1 MMTLGVSLITAF
13 YTFRLGIIVFHGS
26 SQKDD
31 GHSEHEALPSVSF
44 YLPLILLAVP
54 AVFAGLVGIP
64 AIFTGS
70 EPMFFEYIVR
80 NFPVALNEFVR
91 SIQNPLDHAFEIKLI
106 AAGIAAAVTGS
117 TAAIIYYGIMRRRPA
132 AEGAF
137 RSAVARLSL
146 NRLYIDEIYQF
157 VFVTPYKT
165 LAQTASQWE
174 IKVLPALSEGL
185 GAVYAG
191 DRRCCCPVADR
202 LSCALCNGWF
212 CRYSGAAR
220 FCYGG
225 SVMLAIAILTP
236 LCVGLVILFL
246 KEERADAKFQS
257 RNALAAIATTLAV
270 FAVAVAAQTRF
281 AGNYGE
287 AQLKEVWYTFTG
299 AGLNLV
305 FALDGL
311 SMPLFL
317 STAFLF
323 LIAALFSLNLQ
334 KLQTGAGSA
343 PVLTRQFW
351 ASLLFLESIVLGV
364 FAAYNFIVFFMLWEL
379 FLIPVVIL
387 MWRFGLE
394 ERKAAA
400 ARFFIYTFVSS
411 AFMLAAFAA
420 LVYYTPRVGAD
431 FDFKTTFASE
441 LQLVHFEKQR
451 LIFLFFIIAFLVKM
465 PVFPFHAWL
474 PLTHT
479 QAPLGTLLLSGL
491 FLKLGSYGVL
501 RFITPNFSGVIA
513 EWGSIFISLGIFS
526 MLYGAFVAYRQQSF
540 RFVIAYSSLS
550 HMGLL
555 FAGTLTNNEYGVTGA
570 IIQNVGH
577 SLANALLFVIVTMH
591 LVRS

>member
-1 MMTLGVSLITAF
+1 
-13 YTFRLGIIVFHGS
+13 
-26 SQKDD
+26 
-31 GHSEHEALPSVSF
+31 
-44 YLPLILLAVP
+44 
-54 AVFAGLVGIP
+54 
-64 AIFTGS
+64 
-70 EPMFFEYIVR
+70 
-80 NFPVALNEFVR
+80 
-91 SIQNPLDHAFEIKLI
+91 
-106 AAGIAAAVTGS
+106 
-117 TAAIIYYGIMRRRPA
+117 
-132 AEGAF
+132 
-137 RSAVARLSL
+137 
-146 NRLYIDEIYQF
+146 
-157 VFVTPYKT
+157 
-165 LAQTASQWE
+165 
-174 IKVLPALSEGL
+174 
-185 GAVYAG
+185 
-191 DRRCCCPVADR
+191 
-202 LSCALCNGWF
+202 
-212 CRYSGAAR
+212 
-220 FCYGG
+220 
-225 SVMLAIAILTP
+225 MLAIAILTP

-323 LIAALFSLNLQ
+323 LIAALFSLNVQ

-379 FLIPVVIL
+379 FLIPVVVL

-570 IIQNVGH
+570 IVQNVGH
-577 SLANALLFVIVTMH
+577 SLANALLFIIVTMH
-591 LVRS
+591 LVRSKSDDLAGMQAPKSFFYQIAFSIALFSAIGVPGTIGFVGEFLMLFGLSFKSWPLTVLAISTLVFSSAYMLRLYHKMRANGLDNTWGPSAIERVCLTLLCAAILWFGVQPSFLAENARSTARVVTAGAGVNR